1 MTETHKEDSMH
12 ITRRHGCSDATCP
25 AIYDTDDP
33 EMIGVQGAV
42 LTDPQ
47 ALGEI
52 GDVPPHE
59 TEILPPRSLIE
70 SYAHGPA

>member
-12 ITRRHGCSDATCP
+12 ITPGWTTDATCP

-47 ALGEI
+47 ALGE
-52 GDVPPHE
+52 
-59 TEILPPRSLIE
+59 
-70 SYAHGPA
+70 